1 MQKEIEHSFFVADEL
16 RVADSENRLIGHAA
30 VFNSVADL
38 GFFREQIAPG
48 AFAASINEDDVRA
61 LFNHD
66 PNQVLGRNRSGTLKM
81 KEDARG
87 LAVDIQL
94 PDTQNAR
101 DVMALIKRGDVSQM
115 SFAFRTIEEDVD
127 RSNPNGTLRTLKRV
141 RLFDVSP
148 VVFPAYS
155 DTDIQVKMRS
165 MEASRPRETE
175 TARRYI
181 SIASRRL
188 EQLEA
193 ECRFAS
199 AL

>member
-1 MQKEIEHSFFVADEL
+1 MQKEIERRSFVADEL
-16 RVADSENRLIGHAA
+16 RVADGENRLIGHAA

-81 KEDARG
+81 KEDAKG
-87 LAVDIQL
+87 LAVDISP

-101 DVMALIKRGDVSQM
+101 DVMELIRRGDVSQM
-115 SFAFRTIEEDVD
+115 SFAFRTLEENWDYTE
-127 RSNPNGTLRTLKRV
+127 RGSPLRTLSKV
-141 RLFDVSP
+141 QLFDVSP
-148 VVFPAYS
+148 VTYPAYPA
-155 DTDIQVKMRS
+155 TDVS
-165 MEASRPRETE
+165 VASRALEANRPIDVASVKRCV
-175 TARRYI
+175 
-181 SIASRRL
+181 SIIRRRL
-188 EQLEA
+188 ELLEA

-199 AL
+199 AP